1 MWPLYLYKN
10 KLHFRTKIA
19 RFDVYHDNHSLPCLF
34 SAFISCK
41 LVYFGTRLSISSPAT
56 YTTFSWSLQIKFI
69 SPGLL
74 FPAPTPADNIMCH
87 LKTHFHFYFLLCQHL
102 KNLTIFT
109 ISIQICKITRLW
121 KLNEHIQKSS
131 WGFVYQRLLL
141 LVGKILK
148 CIC

>member
-34 SAFISCK
+34 SAFISRK
-41 LVYFGTRLSISSPAT
+41 LVYFGTRFSISSPAT
-56 YTTFSWSLQIKFI
+56 YTTFSWSLQIKFNFTWLI
-69 SPGLL
+69 VPCTYSSRQHNESSQNSLSL
-74 FPAPTPADNIMCH
+74 
-87 LKTHFHFYFLLCQHL
+87 LLCKHL
-102 KNLTIFT
+102 KNSTIFT

-131 WGFVYQRLLL
+131 WVFVYQRLFL
-141 LVGKILK
+141 LVRKILK